1 MSEREIRPSPIVTP
15 DQIAAANA
23 IHDHH
28 MPGWAGTD
36 RALTLLAESVPGL
49 DPDAVTLK
57 AAAVDRLYYTRHY
70 RLGDAIE
77 RIVEVLGPEP
87 ARPTNAAEA
96 IALVEA
102 IAPIE
107 VGGKDRW
114 HWSFASKFG
123 HWFLHDSLPIYD
135 QWAIRAVAHHFGR
148 IRWQTTAYR
157 DFAEHVHALRDASG
171 LECTTREM
179 DRFLWLSGMYRAW
192 GEAEDRGR
200 LGLSGEVVGLFESGE
215 PDAPHALAVLMG
227 PTPVAEAT

>member
-1 MSEREIRPSPIVTP
+1 MSGIELTPRSAVTP
-15 DQIAAANA
+15 DQIAAADT

-28 MPGWAGTD
+28 MPGWSTTD

-87 ARPTNAAEA
+87 AGPTTVDEA

-135 QWAIRAVAHHFGR
+135 RWAIRAVAHHFGR

-157 DFAEHVHALRDASG
+157 DFAEHVYALRDASG
-171 LECTTREM
+171 LECTTRET
-179 DRFLWLSGMYRAW
+179 DRYLWLSGMYRAW
-192 GEAEDRGR
+192 NEAEDRGR
-200 LGLSGEVVGLFESGE
+200 LGLSGEVVGLFESSH
-215 PDAPHALAVLMG
+215 PAVQQALAQLLG
-227 PTPVAEAT
+227 KAPAA